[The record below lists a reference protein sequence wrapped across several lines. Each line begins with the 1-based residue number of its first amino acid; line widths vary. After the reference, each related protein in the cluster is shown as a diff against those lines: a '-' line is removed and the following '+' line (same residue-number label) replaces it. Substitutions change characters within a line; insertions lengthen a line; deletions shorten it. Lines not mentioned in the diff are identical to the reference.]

1 MDIQACSIA
10 LFDENY
16 KSVLIAKRSMNKSFP
31 GLWETIGGGREGDE
45 SEEECIRR
53 EVMEELGCRIRD
65 LRMHKPYRTQ
75 IRDSVFHVMHF
86 SGRID
91 GDIKIKADEIAALR
105 WFQENDLDELGF
117 FPECRRK
124 IEDSFRFVRS

>member
-1 MDIQACSIA
+1 MNIQACSIA

-16 KSVLIAKRSMNKSFP
+16 KSVLIARRSMNKSFS

-53 EVMEELGCRIRD
+53 EVMEELGCSIRD
-65 LRMHKPYRTQ
+65 LRIHKPNRTQ
-75 IRDSVFHVMHF
+75 IGESVFHVMHF
-86 SGRID
+86 TGRID
-91 GDIKIKADEIAALR
+91 GEIKIKADEIAELR
-105 WFQENDLDELGF
+105 WVQENDLEELEF

-124 IEDSFRFVRS
+124 IEDSFGAL